1 MKHAS
6 KDTGNGPNSPPPAP
20 VLSGSLKTNPGA
32 QEKDGSRGSPSATGT
47 MCVIRIFPQRSGG
60 ASMSIFNSIKQS
72 VTNAANSMNSEL
84 KKFRSKDLLQA
95 IVAGST
101 MIAYADG
108 VVSAEEKQKLLGF
121 VRSSEQL
128 SVFESDKVI
137 ESFTQYLSRFE
148 FDVTIAAG
156 EALQKIAAFRGKP
169 EAELIVRVCLAIAKA
184 DGNIDM
190 QEQQALG
197 QICQSLGLDVKNYL

>member
-1 MKHAS
+1 M
-6 KDTGNGPNSPPPAP
+6 
-20 VLSGSLKTNPGA
+20 
-32 QEKDGSRGSPSATGT
+32 R
-47 MCVIRIFPQRSGG
+47 VIRIFPQRSGG

>member
-1 MKHAS
+1 
-6 KDTGNGPNSPPPAP
+6 
-20 VLSGSLKTNPGA
+20 
-32 QEKDGSRGSPSATGT
+32 
-47 MCVIRIFPQRSGG
+47 
-60 ASMSIFNSIKQS
+60 MSIFDSIKKS
-72 VTNAANSMNSEL
+72 VTSAANSMNSEL

-108 VVSAEEKQKLLGF
+108 VVSAEEKQKLLGY

-184 DGNIDM
+184 DGNIDPK
-190 QEQQALG
+190 EQQALG
-197 QICQSLGLDVKNYL
+197 QICQSLGLDVKNFL

>member
-1 MKHAS
+1 
-6 KDTGNGPNSPPPAP
+6 
-20 VLSGSLKTNPGA
+20 
-32 QEKDGSRGSPSATGT
+32 
-47 MCVIRIFPQRSGG
+47 
-60 ASMSIFNSIKQS
+60 MSIFNSIKQS
-72 VTNAANSMNSEL
+72 VTSAANSMNSEL

-108 VVSAEEKQKLLGF
+108 AVTAEEKQKLLGY

-190 QEQQALG
+190 HEQQALG
-197 QICQSLGLDVKNYL
+197 QICQSLGLDVKNFL

>member
-1 MKHAS
+1 
-6 KDTGNGPNSPPPAP
+6 
-20 VLSGSLKTNPGA
+20 
-32 QEKDGSRGSPSATGT
+32 
-47 MCVIRIFPQRSGG
+47 
-60 ASMSIFNSIKQS
+60 MSIFNSIKQS

>member
-1 MKHAS
+1 
-6 KDTGNGPNSPPPAP
+6 
-20 VLSGSLKTNPGA
+20 
-32 QEKDGSRGSPSATGT
+32 
-47 MCVIRIFPQRSGG
+47 
-60 ASMSIFNSIKQS
+60 
-72 VTNAANSMNSEL
+72 
-84 KKFRSKDLLQA
+84 
-95 IVAGST
+95 
-101 MIAYADG
+101 

>member
-1 MKHAS
+1 MS
-6 KDTGNGPNSPPPAP
+6 FFD
-20 VLSGSLKTNPGA
+20 SL
-32 QEKDGSRGSPSATGT
+32 
-47 MCVIRIFPQRSGG
+47 
-60 ASMSIFNSIKQS
+60 KQS

-84 KKFRSKDLLQA
+84 KKFRSKELLQA

-137 ESFTQYLSRFE
+137 ETFNQYLTRFD
-148 FDVTIAAG
+148 FDATIGTG
-156 EALQKIAAFRGKP
+156 EALQKIGAFKGKP

-184 DGNIDM
+184 DGNIDAK
-190 QEQQALG
+190 ERQALG
-197 QICQSLGLDVKNYL
+197 QICQSLGLDINNFS

>member
-1 MKHAS
+1 
-6 KDTGNGPNSPPPAP
+6 
-20 VLSGSLKTNPGA
+20 
-32 QEKDGSRGSPSATGT
+32 
-47 MCVIRIFPQRSGG
+47 
-60 ASMSIFNSIKQS
+60 MSIFNSIKQS

-84 KKFRSKDLLQA
+84 KKFRSKDLMQA

-137 ESFTQYLSRFE
+137 ETFTQYLSRFE

-184 DGNIDM
+184 DGNIDHK
-190 QEQQALG
+190 EQQALG
-197 QICQSLGLDVKNYL
+197 QICQSLGLDMKNFF

>member
-1 MKHAS
+1 M
-6 KDTGNGPNSPPPAP
+6 
-20 VLSGSLKTNPGA
+20 SL
-32 QEKDGSRGSPSATGT
+32 
-47 MCVIRIFPQRSGG
+47 
-60 ASMSIFNSIKQS
+60 FNSIKQS

-108 VVSAEEKQKLLGF
+108 VVTTEEKQKLLGF

-137 ESFTQYLSRFE
+137 ESFTQYLARFD
-148 FDVTIAAG
+148 FDPTIGAG
-156 EALQKIAAFRGKP
+156 EALQKIAAFKGKP
-169 EAELIVRVCLAIAKA
+169 EAQLIVRVCLAIAKA
-184 DGNIDM
+184 DGAIDAK
-190 QEQQALG
+190 EQQALG
-197 QICQSLGLDVKNYL
+197 QICQSLGLDISTFS

>member
-1 MKHAS
+1 
-6 KDTGNGPNSPPPAP
+6 
-20 VLSGSLKTNPGA
+20 
-32 QEKDGSRGSPSATGT
+32 
-47 MCVIRIFPQRSGG
+47 
-60 ASMSIFNSIKQS
+60 MSFFNSLKQS
-72 VTNAANSMNSEL
+72 VTSAANSMNSEL

-108 VVSAEEKQKLLGF
+108 MVTAEEKQKLLGF

-137 ESFTQYLSRFE
+137 ETFNQYLTRFD
-148 FDVTIAAG
+148 FDATIGTG
-156 EALQKIAAFRGKP
+156 EALQKIGAFKGKP

-184 DGNIDM
+184 DGNIDDK
-190 QEQQALG
+190 ERQALG
-197 QICQSLGLDVKNYL
+197 QICQSLGLDINNFS

>member
-1 MKHAS
+1 
-6 KDTGNGPNSPPPAP
+6 
-20 VLSGSLKTNPGA
+20 
-32 QEKDGSRGSPSATGT
+32 
-47 MCVIRIFPQRSGG
+47 
-60 ASMSIFNSIKQS
+60 MSIFNSLKQS
-72 VTNAANSMNSEL
+72 VTNATQSMNSEL

-108 VVSAEEKQKLLGF
+108 AVNTEEKQKLLGY

-148 FDVTIAAG
+148 FDVTIASG

-184 DGNIDM
+184 DGSMDPK
-190 QEQQALG
+190 EQQALN
-197 QICQSLGLDVKNYL
+197 QICQSLGLDVKNFS

>member
-1 MKHAS
+1 
-6 KDTGNGPNSPPPAP
+6 
-20 VLSGSLKTNPGA
+20 
-32 QEKDGSRGSPSATGT
+32 
-47 MCVIRIFPQRSGG
+47 
-60 ASMSIFNSIKQS
+60 MSIFNSIKQS
-72 VTNAANSMNSEL
+72 VTNATQSMNSEL

-108 VVSAEEKQKLLGF
+108 AVNTEEKQKLLGY

-148 FDVTIAAG
+148 FDVTIASG

-184 DGNIDM
+184 DGSMDPK
-190 QEQQALG
+190 EQQALN
-197 QICQSLGLDVKNYL
+197 QICQSLGLDVKNFS

>member
-1 MKHAS
+1 
-6 KDTGNGPNSPPPAP
+6 
-20 VLSGSLKTNPGA
+20 
-32 QEKDGSRGSPSATGT
+32 
-47 MCVIRIFPQRSGG
+47 
-60 ASMSIFNSIKQS
+60 
-72 VTNAANSMNSEL
+72 MNSEL

-108 VVSAEEKQKLLGF
+108 AVNAEEKQKLLGF

-137 ESFTQYLSRFE
+137 ETFTQYLSRFE
-148 FDVTIAAG
+148 FDVNIAAG

-184 DGNIDM
+184 DGSMDAK
-190 QEQQALG
+190 EQQALG
-197 QICQSLGLDVKNYL
+197 QICQSLGLDVKNFA

>member
-1 MKHAS
+1 
-6 KDTGNGPNSPPPAP
+6 
-20 VLSGSLKTNPGA
+20 
-32 QEKDGSRGSPSATGT
+32 
-47 MCVIRIFPQRSGG
+47 
-60 ASMSIFNSIKQS
+60 MSIFNSIKQS
-72 VTNAANSMNSEL
+72 VTSAANSMNSEL
-84 KKFRSKDLLQA
+84 KKFRSKDLMQA

-121 VRSSEQL
+121 MRSSEQL

-137 ESFTQYLSRFE
+137 ETFTQYLSRFE

-184 DGNIDM
+184 DGHIDHK
-190 QEQQALG
+190 EQQALG
-197 QICQSLGLDVKNYL
+197 QICQSLGLDMKNFF

>member
-1 MKHAS
+1 
-6 KDTGNGPNSPPPAP
+6 
-20 VLSGSLKTNPGA
+20 
-32 QEKDGSRGSPSATGT
+32 
-47 MCVIRIFPQRSGG
+47 
-60 ASMSIFNSIKQS
+60 MSIFNSIKQS
-72 VTNAANSMNSEL
+72 VTKAANSMNSEL

>member
-1 MKHAS
+1 
-6 KDTGNGPNSPPPAP
+6 
-20 VLSGSLKTNPGA
+20 
-32 QEKDGSRGSPSATGT
+32 
-47 MCVIRIFPQRSGG
+47 
-60 ASMSIFNSIKQS
+60 MSFFNSIKQS

-108 VVSAEEKQKLLGF
+108 VVSADEKQKLLGF
-121 VRSSEQL
+121 VRTSEQL

-137 ESFTQYLSRFE
+137 ESFNQYLTH
-148 FDVTIAAG
+148 FDFDATIGAG
-156 EALQKIAAFRGKP
+156 EALQKIGAFKGKP

-184 DGNIDM
+184 DGNIDAK
-190 QEQQALG
+190 ERQALG
-197 QICQSLGLDVKNYL
+197 QICQSLNLDINNFS

>member
-1 MKHAS
+1 MNLKIPSFLRYVGPGMVTGAAEHDPPGIAS
-6 KDTGNGPNSPPPAP
+6 AP
-20 VLSGSLKTNPGA
+20 RLTHRPGKMLAGYHFCNPQRKTN
-32 QEKDGSRGSPSATGT
+32 
-47 MCVIRIFPQRSGG
+47 
-60 ASMSIFNSIKQS
+60 MSLFNSIKQS

-108 VVSAEEKQKLLGF
+108 VVTAEEKQKLLGF
-121 VRSSEQL
+121 VRTSEQL

-137 ESFTQYLSRFE
+137 EFFNQYLTRFD
-148 FDVTIAAG
+148 FDATIGAG
-156 EALQKIAAFRGKP
+156 EALQKISAFKGKP

-184 DGNIDM
+184 DGNIDAK
-190 QEQQALG
+190 ERQALG
-197 QICQSLGLDVKNYL
+197 QICQSLGLDINNFS

>member
-1 MKHAS
+1 
-6 KDTGNGPNSPPPAP
+6 
-20 VLSGSLKTNPGA
+20 
-32 QEKDGSRGSPSATGT
+32 
-47 MCVIRIFPQRSGG
+47 
-60 ASMSIFNSIKQS
+60 MSIFNSIKQS
-72 VTNAANSMNSEL
+72 VTSAANSMNSEL

-108 VVSAEEKQKLLGF
+108 AVTADEKQKLLGY

-169 EAELIVRVCLAIAKA
+169 EAELIARVCLAIAKA
-184 DGNIDM
+184 DGNINSK
-190 QEQQALG
+190 EQHALD
-197 QICQSLGLDVKNYL
+197 QICQSLGLDVKNFL

>member
-1 MKHAS
+1 
-6 KDTGNGPNSPPPAP
+6 
-20 VLSGSLKTNPGA
+20 
-32 QEKDGSRGSPSATGT
+32 
-47 MCVIRIFPQRSGG
+47 
-60 ASMSIFNSIKQS
+60 MSFFNAIKQS

-121 VRSSEQL
+121 VRNSEQL

-137 ESFTQYLSRFE
+137 ESFNQYLTRFD
-148 FDVTIAAG
+148 FDATIGAG
-156 EALQKIAAFRGKP
+156 EALQKIGAFKGKP
-169 EAELIVRVCLAIAKA
+169 KAELIVRVCLAIAKA
-184 DGNIDM
+184 DGHIDAT
-190 QEQQALG
+190 ERQALG
-197 QICQSLGLDVKNYL
+197 QICQSLGLDINNFS

>member
-1 MKHAS
+1 M
-6 KDTGNGPNSPPPAP
+6 
-20 VLSGSLKTNPGA
+20 SLF
-32 QEKDGSRGSPSATGT
+32 D
-47 MCVIRIFPQRSGG
+47 
-60 ASMSIFNSIKQS
+60 SIKNS
-72 VTNAANSMNSEL
+72 VVNAGNSVNAEL

-108 VVSAEEKQKLLGF
+108 VVTPVEKQKLMAF

-137 ESFTQYLSRFE
+137 ESFTLYLSRFE

-156 EALQKIAAFRGKP
+156 EALQKIAAFKGKP
-169 EAELIVRVCLAIAKA
+169 EAQLIVRVCLAIANA
-184 DGNIDM
+184 DGSFDDT
-190 QEQQALG
+190 EKKALG
-197 QICQSLGLDVKNYL
+197 QICQALDLDVKNFI